1 MQLTTNLLRLM
12 LPSVVL
18 FGLSGLLMGI
28 LNSYQKFLVPA
39 LAPAMYSLGMIFGIL
54 FLAPSMGI
62 YGLAWGVLIGAALHL
77 LVQVPSLLRLHGKYT
92 PRLGLEMAE
101 VREVG
106 RLLLP
111 RLLGVA
117 FVQLNFWINIRLA
130 SYMLP
135 GSVNGLL
142 YAFSLL
148 LTPIAI
154 IAQAIA
160 IAALPTF
167 SRQVAQGRLDEM
179 RNSLAASLR
188 GVILLAL
195 PAGIGLILLRQPVVE
210 LVFQRGAFDNASTEL
225 VAWAL
230 LWYSV
235 GLVGHCMVEVLTRAY
250 FAMHDTWTPVLIG
263 VGAIE
268 SERPVQPGIRAAVRP
283 SGLDAGWRS
292 GAGELAGNAAGD
304 GRAGSDHA
312 PQAARAARQVHPA
325 GPGTGGSRLLAD
337 GGSPDRLA
345 ERERRPAHLVGG
357 WSWRTAGDQRLC
369 ADLPG
374 TAGGR
379 GARWTAGRLA

>member
-1 MQLTTNLLRLM
+1 M
-12 LPSVVL
+12 
-18 FGLSGLLMGI
+18 
-28 LNSYQKFLVPA
+28 
-39 LAPAMYSLGMIFGIL
+39 
-54 FLAPSMGI
+54 
-62 YGLAWGVLIGAALHL
+62 
-77 LVQVPSLLRLHGKYT
+77 
-92 PRLGLEMAE
+92 
-101 VREVG
+101 G

-263 VGAIE
+263 VGAM
-268 SERPVQPGIRAAVRP
+268 SLNVLFSLAFVRLFAQVGWMPVGGLALANSLATLLEMGGLVVIMRRRLHGLQGRSILLGLGQAAAASLLMAAALIGWLNVSADQPVWLVVGLGILLGISVYALTCLVLRV
-283 SGLDAGWRS
+283 
-292 GAGELAGNAAGD
+292 GEA
-304 GRAGSDHA
+304 RAGL
-312 PQAARAARQVHPA
+312 RAGLR
-325 GPGTGGSRLLAD
+325 RLKAL
-337 GGSPDRLA
+337 G
-345 ERERRPAHLVGG
+345 
-357 WSWRTAGDQRLC
+357 
-369 ADLPG
+369 
-374 TAGGR
+374 
-379 GARWTAGRLA
+379 